1 MGATKETTM
10 SAPAD
15 HTDATVRDPHT
26 SSPQDERPA
35 GGPPPPPGGET
46 AGPLWRRIAGFPM
59 GYFAVFMIVIGVA
72 SYTDNLPDSMFAGF
86 AVTIVLGGVIM
97 WLGNLV
103 PVIRDFGLPTI
114 LCIFL
119 PAVFVVFGWLPE
131 TLITV
136 VQNFFAGYGF
146 LDFFVITII
155 SGTILGMPRA
165 LLIKAGPRFVVPII
179 GCIAATFL
187 IVGAVAGAVG
197 FGFLK
202 GMLFVAAPIMAGGI
216 GIGAIPMSEI
226 YAGALG
232 GAPADFL
239 GQLMSAVVLGNLVCI
254 ITAGIYNGL
263 GRYKKQLFV
272 GFNGHG
278 ELLRIEGKRE
288 DLKVPPKRTAAAYL
302 SLGKG
307 LAIAGVLYVLGQ
319 LIGGFADFLHPYA
332 WTIIAA
338 VVVKLLRLLPR
349 ELEEAATDWSD
360 LIGSFLV
367 PALLVGVSLT
377 YIDINEVLAALANPT
392 FIPLIVLTVVIAA
405 LSAGIIGWL
414 VKFNFVE
421 ASIVPGLILADTGGS
436 GDVAVL
442 SAAGRMHLM
451 PFAALTTRLGGA
463 LVLFV
468 TSLLATLL

>member
-1 MGATKETTM
+1 M

-15 HTDATVRDPHT
+15 HTDAAARDPR
-26 SSPQDERPA
+26 SPDA
-35 GGPPPPPGGET
+35 SGDTTDAGPPPTPSPPPTPEEAT
-46 AGPLWRRIAGFPM
+46 EGPLWRRIAGFPL
-59 GYFAVFMIVIGVA
+59 GYFAIFMVVVGVA
-72 SYTDNLPDSMFAGF
+72 GYTDNLPDSMFSGF
-86 AVTIVLGGVIM
+86 AVTIVFGGVIM
-97 WLGNLV
+97 WLGNLI

-119 PAVFVVFGWLPE
+119 PAVFVIFGWLPE
-131 TLITV
+131 NLIAV

-165 LLIKAGPRFVVPII
+165 LLIKAGPRFIVPII
-179 GCIAATFL
+179 GCLAATFL
-187 IVGAVAGAVG
+187 IVGAVAGSVG
-197 FGFLK
+197 FGFLE
-202 GMLFVAAPIMAGGI
+202 GMLFIAAPIMAGGI

-226 YAGALG
+226 YADALG
-232 GAPADFL
+232 GVPGDFL

-254 ITAGIYNGL
+254 IVAGIYNGL

-278 ELLRIEGKRE
+278 ELLRIEGKRD
-288 DLKVPPKRTAAAYL
+288 DLKVPPKRTAAAYA

-307 LAIAGVLYVLGQ
+307 LAIAAVLYVLGQ
-319 LIGGFADFLHPYA
+319 LIGGFAEFLHPYA

-360 LIGSFLV
+360 LVGSFLV

-377 YIDINEVLAALANPT
+377 YIDINEVLAALANPS
-392 FIPLIVLTVVIAA
+392 FIPLIVLTVVVAA